1 MSFSNSSPDA
11 QQIQCLPVR
20 GGEVLGIVTVEVL
33 SAQGATGAA
42 NVVRLMRNVEIETA
56 AQLLAKR
63 LKPNGFYGLDFIREE
78 GTGTLY
84 LIELNPRCTQLGH
97 LNVSAQGDL
106 AGAWFKA

>member
-11 QQIQCLPVR
+11 QANTMFACW

-56 AQLLAKR
+56 AELLAKR
-63 LKPNGFYGLDFIREE
+63 FELNGFYGLDFIREE

-97 LNVSAQGDL
+97 LNVSAQGDVG
-106 AGAWFKA
+106 GA